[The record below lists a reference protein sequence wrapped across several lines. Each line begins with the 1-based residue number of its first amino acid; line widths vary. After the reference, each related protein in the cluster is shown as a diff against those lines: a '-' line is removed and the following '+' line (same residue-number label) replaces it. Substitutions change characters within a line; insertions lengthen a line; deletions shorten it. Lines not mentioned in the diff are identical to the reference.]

1 MESKTQKVPLHRIR
15 KSNFSFF
22 TGEKDNFC
30 PFEDSTWLKA
40 ALLKNPKNMN
50 DVGIVQKV
58 KDKDHSMTD
67 GNLSYFKLVID

>member
-1 MESKTQKVPLHRIR
+1 MPLHRIR
-15 KSNFSFF
+15 KSNFAFF

-30 PFEDSTWLKA
+30 TFEESTWLKTA
-40 ALLKNPKNMN
+40 ILKNPKNMN

-67 GNLSYFKLVID
+67 GNLSYIKLVIDQLRR